1 MNNREKGEE
10 LFLRA
15 ERIIKRDII
24 GALQEDDFNMVV
36 RRAQDSV
43 ELTLT
48 GALKIMGIEY
58 PKVHDVGKV
67 FSEVVQIKRGGGE

>member
-15 ERIIKRDII
+15 ERIIKRDIR

-36 RRAQDSV
+36 RRAQESV
-43 ELTLT
+43 ELTLK
-48 GALKIMGIEY
+48 GALMILGIEY

-67 FSEVVQIKRGGGE
+67 FSEVVERKIGG